1 MEETTIG
8 AVLFDGIEENP
19 YLNELYDAILY
30 NYGRQLFGL
39 TNLPEKE
46 ISVPAALRFADIL
59 SKSVHTQNEET
70 HKLWA
75 QEIVALLNALH
86 PDDELIQYY
95 LGSVLTSVSNFR
107 GVSLKAADYVSA
119 DLLDR
124 IFTQVSKEYLR
135 IPEAENEYFFR
146 AQKEIYEKFNEPYF
160 SYSAPTSLGKSYIMR
175 TFIREQIA
183 KGRQCNF
190 AIIVPT
196 KALINETTEKLTEVL
211 GPELKEKN
219 YRIVTSAGAM
229 ALEEEHNFIFA
240 MTPERL
246 LYLLILMKDIPIEY
260 LFIDE
265 AHKISKKDGRSAFYY
280 KVVDMLS
287 QRSTP
292 PHIIFASPN
301 IPNPEVYLQLIPD
314 VANRENYAYVNPVF
328 VIQVQNQTGSG
339 ISDTDL
345 DDCLRKIEER
355 TGFRFQ
361 DGEVVHTF
369 GQTTSTI
376 QINGVAVRYL
386 EPSRI
391 ADEKNVKVVFFKEN
405 LSTGWDCPRAETMMS
420 FRRATDATYIAQ
432 LLGRMVRTPMQM
444 HIQVDDVLNDVH
456 LYLPYF
462 DAQTV
467 EDVVKALQS
476 TEGGEIPTDV
486 IGDSF
491 ENSTIE
497 TWTVRPTRPAPAQ
510 RPARPKSQVPG
521 QISWGDNPSPETGYE
536 PAAQEPTQQIPAQG
550 GSTIFG
556 TPAAPTTG
564 TTDTVRPV
572 SGVSTETPA
581 NGAAAETEP
590 TVSTEP
596 EPTPED
602 IPGEPELDREA
613 IVKAINDAGLLTYD
627 VRRVRINDY
636 LKSLFSLTRLLTQSG
651 LQPSASYDVVN
662 EIVEMIRSFIKK
674 KKDEGR
680 YDELATQVL
689 QFKLKT
695 QTFDVFGESV
705 DDHAEMDLFSTTDT
719 DLDRQFRLAELKL
732 GNEGVGIR
740 YGTRYAD
747 DDNPAGYKIDVII
760 FAADA
765 DCMDMLH
772 NYARS
777 RFHDINDAN
786 RRRITGLTERYRKKY
801 DSIVS
806 DGDIISKHNFRLPET
821 ISIERSNVGEAYTDH
836 LFVDNATGKAVINL
850 NNWEKAVLQAER
862 GRSDYICWLRNP
874 PRKSWSLCIPYEQNA
889 EKKSMYPDFL
899 IIRKDEMGFVIDILE
914 PHDGTRTDNLGKA
927 KGFAE
932 YARQNPGV
940 GRLQLIRLLNGRI
953 KRLDMSRSAVRDRV
967 SHAMSN
973 DELDHIFD
981 EDGFFG

>member
-1 MEETTIG
+1 
-8 AVLFDGIEENP
+8 
-19 YLNELYDAILY
+19 
-30 NYGRQLFGL
+30 
-39 TNLPEKE
+39 
-46 ISVPAALRFADIL
+46 
-59 SKSVHTQNEET
+59 
-70 HKLWA
+70 
-75 QEIVALLNALH
+75 
-86 PDDELIQYY
+86 
-95 LGSVLTSVSNFR
+95 
-107 GVSLKAADYVSA
+107 
-119 DLLDR
+119 
-124 IFTQVSKEYLR
+124 
-135 IPEAENEYFFR
+135 
-146 AQKEIYEKFNEPYF
+146 
-160 SYSAPTSLGKSYIMR
+160 
-175 TFIREQIA
+175 
-183 KGRQCNF
+183 
-190 AIIVPT
+190 
-196 KALINETTEKLTEVL
+196 
-211 GPELKEKN
+211 
-219 YRIVTSAGAM
+219 
-229 ALEEEHNFIFA
+229 
-240 MTPERL
+240 
-246 LYLLILMKDIPIEY
+246 
-260 LFIDE
+260 
-265 AHKISKKDGRSAFYY
+265 
-280 KVVDMLS
+280 
-287 QRSTP
+287 
-292 PHIIFASPN
+292 
-301 IPNPEVYLQLIPD
+301 
-314 VANRENYAYVNPVF
+314 
-328 VIQVQNQTGSG
+328 
-339 ISDTDL
+339 
-345 DDCLRKIEER
+345 
-355 TGFRFQ
+355 
-361 DGEVVHTF
+361 
-369 GQTTSTI
+369 
-376 QINGVAVRYL
+376 
-386 EPSRI
+386 
-391 ADEKNVKVVFFKEN
+391 
-405 LSTGWDCPRAETMMS
+405 MMS

-497 TWTVRPTRPAPAQ
+497 TWTVRPTRPASAQ
-510 RPARPKSQVPG
+510 RLARPKQQLPG
-521 QISWGDNPSPETGYE
+521 QISWEDSP
-536 PAAQEPTQQIPAQG
+536 
-550 GSTIFG
+550 
-556 TPAAPTTG
+556 
-564 TTDTVRPV
+564 
-572 SGVSTETPA
+572 STETGDEETSPA
-581 NGAAAETEP
+581 HPHAPIQTGNEISGATAAQPPVAGQTETAQRPAGSLNTETRETPASRDVTETESP
-590 TVSTEP
+590 VATVQQ
-596 EPTPED
+596 PTPDDVLE
-602 IPGEPELDREA
+602 EPELDREA

-651 LQPSASYDVVN
+651 LQPSASYDVIN
-662 EIVEMIRSFIKK
+662 EIVEMIHSFIKK
-674 KKDEGR
+674 KKDEGQ
-680 YDELATQVL
+680 YDELATQVM

-705 DDHAEMDLFSTTDT
+705 DDHPEMDLFSTTDT

-862 GRSDYICWLRNP
+862 SRSDYICWLRNP